1 MKLDLPTHAA
11 LVGPNNQIIPLRSVH
26 VAGDYIGLL
35 SIMTITQVYQN
46 PTDQA
51 LEVTY
56 VFPLANEATLLDII
70 IEIRGKTYKS
80 AVFPKHDGRQ
90 EYNEAI
96 KKGDTAII
104 IERVGEFYG
113 LTLGN
118 LPGGEEV
125 KIVYRYGQFI
135 MPHDGRVRVAIP
147 TTIAPQYGNPQD
159 SGIAPNQAPVTS
171 LAVSYPFSA
180 LVRFHGIAQ
189 ARINVVSHI
198 AQMTMHG
205 NNCHVAINGATMDRD
220 VVMHVNDFEQAYISL
235 YAPHAGQH
243 WYASYV
249 HLPAA
254 QLKNVAPMHIKLLVD
269 CSGSMGGSSIRQ
281 AQQAVMRLLGLL
293 RDGDSI
299 AVTRFGSNVVDVTPG
314 LMRVGPVIR
323 SQMNNWVKSI
333 EADLGGTE
341 IAGALEHVLQMPTN
355 KQDCVILLLTDGEAY
370 GIQKVATYARQQAH
384 RIFPLVIGHTPTD
397 GELTQLADITG
408 GFGES
413 VTPNEHIE
421 EAIERTINKIR
432 FTPVYT
438 TALDFGDAVVAWQT
452 GKSVRYAGAQGLI
465 WSVTDRHTPPT
476 WCHDDTKTPLELIT
490 VDESMRTDVVRMM
503 AAQHLSNLT
512 GTYQTEWAVKYELL
526 SEETVFVAFAV
537 HEADAKVHD
546 EQIRVLIAQEMAFDS
561 HQSIQSYESSTRYA
575 TLHAMPSRSLHRSSR
590 RSSGRSSARYSMPD
604 DAFDTTPTV
613 FMMRSMPVIQSNTV
627 DAESY
632 TSIDFATYESGL
644 TNLLAQHNNDITK
657 LTLASL
663 VKIGFS
669 QDQIDA
675 CAQITGYTEQQI
687 VNAIVALILPEKAV
701 KRLGIFVNTIPS
713 ALTGGL
719 RIVLATS

>member
-1 MKLDLPTHAA
+1 MKLDSPTHATFVA
-11 LVGPNNQIIPLRSVH
+11 KNGQIVPLRSVH
-26 VAGDYIGLL
+26 VEGDYVGLL

-51 LEVTY
+51 LEVMYT
-56 VFPLANEATLLDII
+56 FPLAHDATLLDVTIQ
-70 IEIRGKTYKS
+70 IRGKTFKS
-80 AVFPKHDGRQ
+80 AVFPEYDGQQ
-90 EYNEAI
+90 EYDKAI
-96 KKGDTAII
+96 RKGNTAII
-104 IERVGEFYG
+104 IERAGEFYM
-113 LTLGN
+113 LKLGK
-118 LPGGEEV
+118 LPSGEEV
-125 KIVYRYGQFI
+125 KIGYRYGQFI

-159 SGIAPNQAPVTS
+159 SGIAPDQAPVTS
-171 LAVSYPFSA
+171 LTVSYPFSA
-180 LVRFHGIAQ
+180 LIRFHGIAH

-198 AQMTMHG
+198 AQMSMHG

-220 VVMHVNDFEQAYISL
+220 VVMHVNAFEQAYISL
-235 YAPHAGQH
+235 YTPHAGQH

-323 SQMNNWVKSI
+323 SQMNNWVKTI
-333 EADLGGTE
+333 EANLGGTA
-341 IAGALEHVLQMPTN
+341 IGGALEHVLRMPTN
-355 KQDCVILLLTDGEAY
+355 KQDCVIIVLTDGEAY
-370 GIQKVATYARQQAH
+370 GITQVATLARQQAH
-384 RIFPLVIGHTPTD
+384 RIFPLVIGYTPND
-397 GELTQLADITG
+397 GELNALADITG
-408 GFGES
+408 GFSES
-413 VTPNEHIE
+413 VTPNERIE
-421 EAIERTINKIR
+421 DAIERTINKIR
-432 FTPVYT
+432 FTPVHN
-438 TALDFGDAVVAWQT
+438 TAIDFGDAVVAWQT
-452 GKSVRYAGAQGLI
+452 GKPVRYAGAQGLI
-465 WSVTDRHTPPT
+465 WSVTDRYTHPT
-476 WCHDDTKTPLELIT
+476 WHHDDTTTPLELIN
-490 VDESMRTDVVRMM
+490 VDESVCADFVRMM
-503 AAQHLSNLT
+503 AAKHLINLT
-512 GTYQTEWAVKYELL
+512 GTYQTEWAMKYQLI
-526 SEETVFVAFAV
+526 SDETVFVAVAV

-546 EQIRVLIAQEMAFDS
+546 EQIRVLVTQEMAFDA
-561 HQSIQSYESSTRYA
+561 HKSILEYS
-575 TLHAMPSRSLHRSSR
+575 SSR
-590 RSSGRSSARYSMPD
+590 RGATYHLMMPPQFRSRSGIRYNSIPD
-604 DAFDTTPTV
+604 IDFDTTPTV
-613 FMMRSMPVIQSNTV
+613 SMMRSSPVIQSNTV

-632 TSIDFATYESGL
+632 TSIDFTVYEPGL
-644 TNLLAQHNNDITK
+644 TTLLAHHNNDITK

-663 VKIGFS
+663 VGIGFS